1 MNEVVKYHS
10 KMNEVAFSKFTE
22 QELNLFFMLCQQLKE
37 KGSREIQLSFEQI
50 RELVK
55 YKFTGNDRL
64 VKDLDRTY
72 SKMLGLNIK
81 LENEKEIIRF
91 NIFTDY
97 RISKEKKEITIRTH
111 EYFEFILNSL
121 DTFFTR
127 FELNEFINIRSTY
140 SKNMYRLLKQF
151 RTTGYYKITVEEFR
165 RLLDIPKNYRMS
177 EIDKKVLMHIKKELP
192 NYFKKLEIKKI
203 KKQGKREIQ
212 FFEFTFEKEKIK
224 SKKNI
229 VEEITLL

>member
-97 RISKEKKEITIRTH
+97 RISKEKKKSQLEH
-111 EYFEFILNSL
+111 MNILNL
-121 DTFFTR
+121 
-127 FELNEFINIRSTY
+127 Y
-140 SKNMYRLLKQF
+140 
-151 RTTGYYKITVEEFR
+151 
-165 RLLDIPKNYRMS
+165 
-177 EIDKKVLMHIKKELP
+177 
-192 NYFKKLEIKKI
+192 
-203 KKQGKREIQ
+203 
-212 FFEFTFEKEKIK
+212 
-224 SKKNI
+224 
-229 VEEITLL
+229 

>member
-97 RISKEKKEITIRTH
+97 RISKEKKENLTKEI
-111 EYFEFILNSL
+111 EILNKKFHENLQKLVDANANKESNEILNKKAKDLEKDSL
-121 DTFFTR
+121 DI
-127 FELNEFINIRSTY
+127 FENLNN
-140 SKNMYRLLKQF
+140 
-151 RTTGYYKITVEEFR
+151 V
-165 RLLDIPKNYRMS
+165 
-177 EIDKKVLMHIKKELP
+177 KKVACKK
-192 NYFKKLEIKKI
+192 
-203 KKQGKREIQ
+203 
-212 FFEFTFEKEKIK
+212 
-224 SKKNI
+224 S
-229 VEEITLL
+229 